1 VVPTFSG
8 PRWKA
13 EDSATAVKMRK
24 EDLARSVQKQ
34 QKAQATDHLEV
45 GSRESRASARSDL
58 ALVFQGQYRDLLR
71 FCSVRVR
78 NDADAE
84 DILQSAFLAARRAY
98 PDKQADELRPLLF
111 TLVRNMAISHLKLHW
126 NRHRHGGD
134 ISEVVRAHA
143 CPQSPTPETQL
154 IAVESLVLVEEVLAG
169 MSPRRREALR
179 LHRYEGLTYEEI
191 ARRLSVSSAAV
202 KKHVA
207 LAVAE
212 IARRLAE
219 AEGRGEDP
227 AG

>member
-1 VVPTFSG
+1 MSERREQSSG
-8 PRWKA
+8 SDEATP
-13 EDSATAVKMRK
+13 DSPGHAASQSGAGAAGSEVLSELFK
-24 EDLARSVQKQ
+24 KQ
-34 QKAQATDHLEV
+34 Y
-45 GSRESRASARSDL
+45 G
-58 ALVFQGQYRDLLR
+58 ALFR
-71 FCSVRVR
+71 FCRVR
-78 NDADAE
+78 IRSEADAE
-84 DILQSAFLAARRAY
+84 DIVQSAFLAARRAY
-98 PDKQADELRPLLF
+98 PDKKADELRPLLF

-154 IAVESLVLVEEVLAG
+154 IAAESLVLVEEVLAG

-179 LHRYEGLTYEEI
+179 LHRYEGLSYEEV

>member
-1 VVPTFSG
+1 MSSG
-8 PRWKA
+8 VRCVDGA
-13 EDSATAVKMRK
+13 
-24 EDLARSVQKQ
+24 
-34 QKAQATDHLEV
+34 
-45 GSRESRASARSDL
+45 SRERSIQVEATL
-58 ALVFQGQYRDLLR
+58 SLIFRTQYQHLLR
-71 FCSVRVR
+71 FCRVR
-78 NDADAE
+78 IRSEADAE

-98 PDKQADELRPLLF
+98 PDKKADELRPLLF

-126 NRHRHGGD
+126 NKHRHGED
-134 ISEVVRAHA
+134 ISEAGKGFA
-143 CPQSPTPETQL
+143 CPQSPTPESQL
-154 IAVESLVLVEEVLAG
+154 IVTESLVIIEEVLAG

-179 LHRYEGLTYEEI
+179 LHRYEGLSYEEI

-227 AG
+227 AE

>member
-1 VVPTFSG
+1 
-8 PRWKA
+8 
-13 EDSATAVKMRK
+13 MRK
-24 EDLARSVQKQ
+24 EVLAKSNQKRL
-34 QKAQATDHLEV
+34 KAQAVDDQQT
-45 GSRESRASARSDL
+45 GPSESRAFDRSAL
-58 ALVFQGQYRDLLR
+58 TLVFRTQYRNLLR
-71 FCSVRVR
+71 FCYVRVR

-98 PDKQADELRPLLF
+98 PDKKADELRPLLF

-126 NRHRHGGD
+126 NKYRHGGD
-134 ISEVVRAHA
+134 ISEVVRAHV
-143 CPQSPTPETQL
+143 CPHCPTPESQL
-154 IAVESLVLVEEVLAG
+154 IAAESLVIVEEVLAG

-179 LHRYEGLTYEEI
+179 LHRYEGLSYEEI